1 MGGSGNPGFMAYS
14 EHVQISRE
22 SSAYGSVRSNFRLAE
37 KAHVYSSARA
47 SFYLLKRKLCI
58 HTYGSIR
65 AGSCQ
70 LRKLCIWLSQSQ
82 SQFLSVEK
90 ALLMAQSDP
99 ILVYRESSAYSS
111 ARASFYFLSTKEK
124 ALHTYCNYGSIR
136 ASSSCLL
143 RKLCIWFN
151 QYWFTTL
158 EKVIA
163 NGSVR
168 ANFYL

>member
-124 ALHTYCNYGSIR
+124 VLHTYLWLNQSWFMSIEKALHMAQSESEPIPICR
-136 ASSSCLL
+136 ESSA
-143 RKLCIWFN
+143 
-151 QYWFTTL
+151 Y
-158 EKVIA
+158 
-163 NGSVR
+163 GSVR
-168 ANFYL
+168 SNSRL